1 LIIIYLT
8 IRYCLSIIIRK
19 NMGWVLLVKCEGVS
33 KLHIWSLRVELTL
46 YDHHTHHK
54 QDDLAVF

>member
-1 LIIIYLT
+1 
-8 IRYCLSIIIRK
+8 
-19 NMGWVLLVKCEGVS
+19 MGWVLLVKCEGVS